1 MPRLLLL
8 ALLLAVALAAVDG
21 GAVAPTCTMMPRTDF
36 WYVRYPSLSIAR
48 GHWHSD
54 WHCAQPA
61 LALRH

>member
-48 GHWHSD
+48 GHWH
-54 WHCAQPA
+54 CAQPA
-61 LALRH
+61 VALRH